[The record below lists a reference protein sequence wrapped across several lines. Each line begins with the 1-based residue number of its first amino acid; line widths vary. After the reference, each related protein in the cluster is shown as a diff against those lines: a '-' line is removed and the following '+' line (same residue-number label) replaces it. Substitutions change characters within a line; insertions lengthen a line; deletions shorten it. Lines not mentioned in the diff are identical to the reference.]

1 MWPSHL
7 PPCASLS
14 SSVKWGDDGAPP
26 NMRLG
31 EQGAYVKPWSS
42 ARPHRCDESRTV
54 GLMLITCLTPGGFL

>member
-26 NMRLG
+26 NPGLG
-31 EQGAYVKPWSS
+31 EQGACVKLWSS
-42 ARPHRCDESRTV
+42 ARPHRCDERRIV
-54 GLMLITCLTPGGFL
+54 D